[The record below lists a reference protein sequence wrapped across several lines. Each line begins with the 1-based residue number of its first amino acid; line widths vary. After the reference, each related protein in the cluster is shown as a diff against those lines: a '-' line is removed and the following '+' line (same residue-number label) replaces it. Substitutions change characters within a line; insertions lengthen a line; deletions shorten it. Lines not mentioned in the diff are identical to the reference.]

1 MDHAADGPRPVTPAV
16 LGSFC
21 LFAAAMAG
29 LAAETLF
36 DPGGPLDPVW
46 RIKPAAH
53 AQLLAMGAWVGVS
66 FCALSLAAA
75 VISVGVFQRRRW
87 GWNAAVVGI
96 VLNAAGDAARG
107 LSGAWLEGLVGVS
120 VTAAIVWW
128 LARPRVRALFDR

>member
-1 MDHAADGPRPVTPAV
+1 MDDAADGPRPVTPTV

-53 AQLLAMGAWVGVS
+53 AQLLAMGPWVGLAFS
-66 FCALSLAAA
+66 ALSVAA
-75 VISVGVFQRRRW
+75 VVIAAGVFQRRRW

-96 VLNAAGDAARG
+96 VLNAVGDAARG
-107 LSGAWLEGLVGVS
+107 LSGAWLEGLLGVS
-120 VTAAIVWW
+120 VTAAIIWW
-128 LARPRVRALFDR
+128 LTRPRVRALFDR